1 MVKDRLA
8 ELRSVCVC
16 LCVRFLLQKGNVRSN
31 NKAKLDK
38 ADGLLDSGF
47 LDEVSQLLQIIAEL
61 RDHVAEVEAVQRN
74 ILASPQQ
81 DAQLDDRLIQLTR
94 TIRQEAYDVRTA
106 LKAGYSFSEQELE
119 DMLEKK
125 NPEIFTQAIM
135 ADTEA
140 AKRSLSDIEARHA
153 DIVRLEKSIEE
164 LRDLFMAVS
173 LMVDQQSELIDRV
186 EYNVNKAVDC
196 VVQAKGKL
204 SSAVVQNKKGRRRK
218 IICIVILIV
227 LAILA
232 IIAIASAI
240 GLT

>member
-1 MVKDRLA
+1 MNTYNEIQLQYREKCKDRIRRKL
-8 ELRSVCVC
+8 
-16 LCVRFLLQKGNVRSN
+16 NV
-31 NKAKLDK
+31 
-38 ADGLLDSGF
+38 
-47 LDEVSQLLQIIAEL
+47 
-61 RDHVAEVEAVQRN
+61 
-74 ILASPQQ
+74 
-81 DAQLDDRLIQLTR
+81 
-94 TIRQEAYDVRTA
+94 
-106 LKAGYSFSEQELE
+106 EQELE

-153 DIVRLEKSIEE
+153 DIIRLEKSIEE

-186 EYNVNKAVDC
+186 EYNVNKAADC

-204 SSAVVQNKKGRRRK
+204 ANAVQQNKKGRRRK
-218 IICIVILIV
+218 IICIIILVV
-227 LAILA
+227 LAFLA
-232 IIAIASAI
+232 IITIASAI